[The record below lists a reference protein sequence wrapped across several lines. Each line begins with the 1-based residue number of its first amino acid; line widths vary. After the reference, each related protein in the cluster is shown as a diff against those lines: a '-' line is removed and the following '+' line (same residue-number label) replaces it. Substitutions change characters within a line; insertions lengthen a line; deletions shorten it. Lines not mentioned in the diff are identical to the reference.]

1 MSIAAFPGLT
11 ATAVVDDNGFSSL
24 NYRSARRFR
33 EPSLEA
39 VSRETD
45 GMLAESKL
53 DNPALAIVAAHICYR
68 LGELEQIY
76 DMENYPIGRGAYTP
90 CDFLLLTG
98 RKWAADYHRRVG
110 TRRCLFWTDSNDF
123 RLSLQSSE
131 AL

>member
-1 MSIAAFPGLT
+1 ML
-11 ATAVVDDNGFSSL
+11 
-24 NYRSARRFR
+24 SART
-33 EPSLEA
+33 
-39 VSRETD
+39 VSGHPHVNSRRGIAD
-45 GMLAESKL
+45 K
-53 DNPALAIVAAHICYR
+53 
-68 LGELEQIY
+68 
-76 DMENYPIGRGAYTP
+76 PIDVPTP